1 MGVEHV
7 TNHVR
12 IGPPEK
18 GLCFGDLSPGTLFRY
33 ESSVE
38 EGNVYIKTDPN
49 TSGYTIA
56 VLLKTGMAY
65 HIPHDKPVQPLPVG
79 TVISIVVGK

>member
-7 TNHVR
+7 TNQVR
-12 IGPPEK
+12 IGPPER

-33 ESSVE
+33 GSSVE
-38 EGNVYIKTDPN
+38 EGNVYIKTVPN
-49 TSGYTIA
+49 TSHAVA